1 MGDSTEYI
9 LVRAASQDY
18 KSTVTLLKPLTA
30 ARAEPAEPF
39 WIGALNVVGGERL
52 VAVKAA
58 PISLETVSENSL
70 ETVSEKP
77 IRSVLSV

>member
-39 WIGALNVVGGERL
+39 WISALGVLVGERL

-58 PISLETVSENSL
+58 PISLDCL
-70 ETVSEKP
+70 RKADP
-77 IRSVLSV
+77 IRVVRVICGTV